1 MGYHHRS
8 GHPAVE
14 AGNLRSMIERAGY
27 PTVAAAVDENL
38 VQSLM
43 PKIEARA
50 LELVAQNKKAST
62 NDGKKTKAQLIQ
74 ELEALREQVV
84 AL

>member
-1 MGYHHRS
+1 MD
-8 GHPAVE
+8 AVLDQFK

-38 VQSLM
+38 VQALM
-43 PKIEARA
+43 PKIEARS
-50 LELVAQNKKAST
+50 LELVAQNNKAPA